1 MKFPLTVVNTE
12 TGEELTLPLTIVKA
26 NARAEQDAAYRDFL
40 TAAALQGSPVYLS
53 ERTFKRLARANTTAA
68 EMTQAA
74 G

>member
-12 TGEELTLPLTIVKA
+12 TGEELTLPLTIVTK

-40 TAAALQGSPVYLS
+40 TAAAIQGRPVYLS
-53 ERTFKRLARANTTAA
+53 ERTFKRLERANATAA
-68 EMTQAA
+68 AVKQAA